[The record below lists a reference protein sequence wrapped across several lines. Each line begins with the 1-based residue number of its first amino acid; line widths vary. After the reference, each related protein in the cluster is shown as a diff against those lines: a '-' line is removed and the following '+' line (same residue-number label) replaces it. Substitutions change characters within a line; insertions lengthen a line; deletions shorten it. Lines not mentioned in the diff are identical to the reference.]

1 MDILSFFNMNY
12 CEVRKEIIGIF
23 DPDEVKDEVYALFTV
38 DDDEDDTNAGDV
50 DIDPFFYNS
59 DYYVKGDYTVN
70 DDIVDKVI
78 KLIKEKGIDLGEDEH
93 TLN

>member
-38 DDDEDDTNAGDV
+38 DDDDNSDTDVV
-50 DIDPFFYNS
+50 DIDPFVYNA

-70 DDIVDKVI
+70 NDIVDKVV